1 MISRL
6 ELKLVF
12 CLFLIIPSIAV
23 AQEGYY
29 HMGKEQ
35 LEFRFAV
42 KRMDKTEDERGWE
55 DLTDLENKHFLVSRE
70 AVLDAEDIDGV
81 FVDKPFDDVT
91 YSITIYFK
99 KKAWNK
105 VHNITSRNIKRRLA
119 IVKDGK
125 LIMAP
130 MLREALDGQADIVG
144 NIDQTTVEW
153 FLKGFIRAKE
163 PPEEKARRE
172 EEDEKSKEELMKK
185 VREHP
190 DDIDSQ
196 MGLVNIYMFRKP
208 RNYARAAVLLEN
220 FIKIAPKRTDGLSL
234 LATCYEHLGE
244 YEKAVEILGKL
255 QTVKPSEELTT
266 RVQLADVY
274 RKWGHYDSAIK
285 ELSKSL
291 KMLDS
296 SNRPGKELMIETTR
310 NEMKGLQLAA
320 ATPDGAV
327 CAEYAGTDDK
337 IIDACTFAIKSKS
350 LTSGNLALAYYYRA
364 NAWFRK
370 KDYNKA
376 VSDYTKAINLNP
388 KDADVHYG
396 RGDAWYAQKEY
407 DKAIVDYTKAVSLD
421 PKNDAAYYGLGISW
435 SKKGDYDKAITDYS
449 RAISVNSRNE
459 QAYSGRGAA
468 CYRKGDY
475 NKAIADYT
483 QALSI
488 DPMDDEVYVGRG
500 LAWARKGDYDKAIA
514 DYTNAISL
522 NPADIYGYY
531 NRGNAWY
538 RRGDYDK
545 AIADYTEVIN
555 RQPTMAYAYYVRAIS
570 WYRKGDDDKA
580 LADYSNAIRFNP
592 KSAEAYGGR
601 GNIWQVKGDYDKAI
615 ADDTKAIGLNPKDA
629 WPYRGRGIA
638 RFDSSE
644 FLHAV
649 SDLSKA
655 QLLKPDTYIAI
666 WLYLAQVRGR
676 VDGKTELG
684 LTAKNMDKKKWPAAV
699 VELYLGKAD
708 PATVISQAADPD
720 PKKDRGHICE
730 ADFFLGEWHL
740 LRNEKQV
747 ARKLLTKAR
756 NECPRHYYQYTGAL
770 SELKRMQ

>member
-1 MISRL
+1 LSKGRIAMISRL
-6 ELKLVF
+6 ALILVF
-12 CLFLIIPSIAV
+12 CLFLLIPSIAV

-130 MLREALDGQADIVG
+130 VLREALDGQADIVG

-172 EEDEKSKEELMKK
+172 EEAEKSKEELMKK

-208 RNYARAAVLLEN
+208 RDYARAAVLLEN

-274 RKWGHYDSAIK
+274 RKWRHYDSAIK

-291 KMLDS
+291 KILDS

-337 IIDACTFAIKSKS
+337 IIDACTSAIKSKS

-364 NAWFRK
+364 NAWFGK
-370 KDYNKA
+370 KD
-376 VSDYTKAINLNP
+376 
-388 KDADVHYG
+388 
-396 RGDAWYAQKEY
+396 Y

-555 RQPTMAYAYYVRAIS
+555 RRPTMAYAYYVRAIS

-638 RFDSSE
+638 RFDSGE